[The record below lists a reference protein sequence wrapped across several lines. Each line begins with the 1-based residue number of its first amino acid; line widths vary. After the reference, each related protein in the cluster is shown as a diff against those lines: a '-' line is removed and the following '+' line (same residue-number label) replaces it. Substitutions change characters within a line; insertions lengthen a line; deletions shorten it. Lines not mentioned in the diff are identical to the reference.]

1 MRSLASSLRTR
12 LLVASLAWIAV
23 ALLLTGA
30 VLVVLFRTHIERRFD
45 ASLHDHLEEIAA
57 AAEVGD
63 DGRLKLTWEPADPR
77 FKPPLSG
84 WYWEIRAGS
93 RVLRRSASLGEA
105 SLPIASFG
113 PGQPYQVREIYWPDD
128 ECLRI
133 MVQDIRLPEKDEALT
148 VLVAG
153 PRREIRADVREF
165 ARLLGLALTVLALAL
180 GAMALLQVGYGL
192 KPLAAMRN
200 TLNEIRSGSR
210 TRLDVDGSPRELL
223 PLVDEIN
230 DLLAEREQ
238 QLERAKA
245 EAGDL
250 AHALKTPIAII
261 ANEAAPIPGEAGEVL
276 RSETRR
282 VQRVVEH
289 HLVRARA
296 AAAASTRRGIAQV
309 EPILEDVRFAIGKL
323 HPELKVDIRS
333 SGPLQFAGA
342 SDDLGEMVGNL
353 ADNAGKWARTAVSIT
368 ADRRGNRLHV
378 SVEDD
383 GPGMNDTQCAA
394 ALARGERLDAGD
406 RADRGKAGSHGLGLS
421 IVAQLAALYGGSI
434 SLGRSPLGGL
444 QAVLDLPAGGE
455 PK

>member
-12 LLVASLAWIAV
+12 LLVASLAWIAA

-30 VLVVLFRTHIERRFD
+30 ILLVLFRTHIERRFD

-93 RVLRRSASLGEA
+93 RLLRRSASLGEA
-105 SLPIASFG
+105 TLPVSS
-113 PGQPYQVREIYWPDD
+113 PGSGLPYQISEIYWPND
-128 ECLRI
+128 ECLRV

-165 ARLLGLALTVLALAL
+165 AGLLGLALTMLALTL
-180 GAMALLQVGYGL
+180 GTLTLVQVGYGL
-192 KPLAAMRN
+192 KPLAAIRN
-200 TLNEIRSGSR
+200 ALNDIRGGTR
-210 TRLDVDGSPRELL
+210 TRMDAGNSPREVQPLL
-223 PLVDEIN
+223 DEIN

-238 QLERAKA
+238 QLERAKT

-261 ANEAAPIPGEAGEVL
+261 ANEAAPIPGEVGEVL

-296 AAAASTRRGIAQV
+296 AAAALTRRGTAHV
-309 EPILEDVRFAIGKL
+309 APILEDVRFALGKL
-323 HPELKVDIRS
+323 HPQLKVEIRS
-333 SGPLQFAGA
+333 SGDLQFGGA
-342 SDDLGEMVGNL
+342 SDDLGEMLGNL
-353 ADNAGKWARTAVSIT
+353 ADNAGKWAKAKVSIT
-368 ADRRGNRLHV
+368 ADRSSNRLHL

-383 GPGMNDTQCAA
+383 GPGMDEAHC
-394 ALARGERLDAGD
+394 ALALTRGERLNAGE
-406 RADRGKAGSHGLGLS
+406 RADLGKTRSHGLGLS
-421 IVAQLAALYGGSI
+421 IVAQLVALYGGSV
-434 SLGRSPLGGL
+434 SLGRSSLGGL
-444 QAVLDLPAGGE
+444 KAMLELPAGDE
-455 PK
+455 LK